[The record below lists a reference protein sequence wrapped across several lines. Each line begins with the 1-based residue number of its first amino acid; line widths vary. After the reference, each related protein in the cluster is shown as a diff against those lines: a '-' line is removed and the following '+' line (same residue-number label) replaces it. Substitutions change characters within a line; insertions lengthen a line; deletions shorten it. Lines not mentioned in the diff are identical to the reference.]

1 MGFNSNETSAKEAKT
16 EAWNYLT
23 AKCDGVDS
31 EMIQQI
37 IKNTP
42 IKRWYF
48 STEICQIIAFLCYP
62 KAAFIKEEVA

>member
-42 IKRWYF
+42 IQRWYF
-48 STEICQIIAFLCYP
+48 STEIC
-62 KAAFIKEEVA
+62 